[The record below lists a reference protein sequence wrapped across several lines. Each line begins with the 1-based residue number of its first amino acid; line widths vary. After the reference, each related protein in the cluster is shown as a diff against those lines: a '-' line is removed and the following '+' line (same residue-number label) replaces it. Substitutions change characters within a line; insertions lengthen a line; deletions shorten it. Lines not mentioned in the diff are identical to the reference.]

1 MTTSPR
7 PLVLVSI
14 DTSLALPFDG
24 GAEEARVDVRRC
36 RWVEGED
43 AVTVTDLVGRIVAD
57 APLVVCLGPDV
68 PEPLAIELA
77 ESLDRT
83 RPDISIVL
91 LRPPSAELWQI
102 AARAGVRDVVAPD
115 APPEEIRHAIDQA
128 ADRAERLLAAAGV
141 DRTADPGGR
150 VIAVLSPKGGS
161 GKTMVAA
168 NLGVALAATRT
179 GDVVIVDLDSVF
191 GDVAGVLG
199 LVPDHTI
206 GQLAGLPSFDST
218 TLKVFLTR
226 HDRSGAYVLAGSGL
240 PEEGEAVTDAVAT
253 QILYML
259 ARDFAYVVV
268 DTAAGLDERAL
279 AAAER
284 ATDLVL
290 VATLD
295 VASIRNLGKEI
306 DALDRLGMTRAGRHF
321 LLNRADSRVGLEV
334 SDVEVAIGL
343 TAAATL
349 PSSRLVPLTM
359 NEGRPVV
366 LDEPDATVSRELVR
380 FANSLVPDVRASA
393 TSRSG
398 RSRFSLRRHGS

>member
-1 MTTSPR
+1 MTISPR

-14 DTSLALPFDG
+14 DTSFALPFDG
-24 GAEEARVDVRRC
+24 AGVSVEVRRC
-36 RWVEGED
+36 RWAEGEA
-43 AVTVTDLVGRIVAD
+43 AVVLSELVDRVLAD
-57 APLVVCLGPDV
+57 VPLVVCIGPDV
-68 PEPLAIELA
+68 PETLAIELA
-77 ESLDRT
+77 EALDRS

-91 LRPPSAELWQI
+91 LRTPSADLWQI
-102 AARAGVRDVVAPD
+102 AARAGVRDVIAPD
-115 APPEEIRHAIDQA
+115 APPDEIRHAIDQA
-128 ADRAERLLAAAGV
+128 ADRAERLLAASGV
-141 DRTADPGGR
+141 ERGADPGGR

-168 NLGVALAATRT
+168 NLGVALAGTRT
-179 GDVVIVDLDSVF
+179 GDVVIVDLDSIF

-226 HDRSGAYVLAGSGL
+226 HDRSGVFVLAGSGR
-240 PEEGEAVTDAVAT
+240 PEEGEAVTDAVAV
-253 QILYML
+253 QILDML

-321 LLNRADSRVGLEV
+321 LLNRADSRVGLEIA
-334 SDVEVAIGL
+334 DVELAVGL

-349 PSSRLVPLTM
+349 PSSRLVPLSM
-359 NEGRPVV
+359 NEGRAVV
-366 LDEPDATVSRELVR
+366 LDEPDSTVSREVIR
-380 FANSLVPDVRASA
+380 FANSLVPEARAPA
-393 TSRSG
+393 GSRSG